1 VRSIHRECFT
11 TSRLP
16 IREYSRME
24 TGHNLLD
31 QVVQPCSLIDSGLV
45 TRLIKH
51 LVVGEMLLDVILAGD
66 PHRCTIL
73 NLEVGR
79 ASYASLL
86 LLLK

>member
-1 VRSIHRECFT
+1 
-11 TSRLP
+11 
-16 IREYSRME
+16 ME

-31 QVVQPCSLIDSGLV
+31 QVVQPRSLIDIGLV

-51 LVVGEMLLDVILAGD
+51 LVVCEMLLDVILAGD

-73 NLEVGR
+73 NLEVWR